1 MHILAAAFFACFADY
16 FQKLIEAPAQGIST
30 VARLWKVCIVTIHL
44 TFCSN
49 CAQNMPEFLDVIAR
63 LQQQYTDDLCIIET
77 GCMAA
82 CDAAPAV
89 LLDDHYLPEVNLAR
103 LEELVCEQRDCL
115 VS

>member
-1 MHILAAAFFACFADY
+1 MHRDY
-16 FQKLIEAPAQGIST
+16 PC
-30 VARLWKVCIVTIHL
+30 ARFWKDYVVTIHL

-49 CAQNMPEFLDVIAR
+49 CAQNMPEFLDEIAR
-63 LQQQYTDDLCIIET
+63 LQQQYADDLCIIET

-103 LEELVCEQRDCL
+103 LEELVREQLDCL
-115 VS
+115 VT